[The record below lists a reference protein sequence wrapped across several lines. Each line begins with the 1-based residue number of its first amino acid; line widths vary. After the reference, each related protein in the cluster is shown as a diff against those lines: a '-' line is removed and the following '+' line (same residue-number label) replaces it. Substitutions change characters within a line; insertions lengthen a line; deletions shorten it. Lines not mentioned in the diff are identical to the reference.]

1 MFGISKEMHLDG
13 NAALIS
19 ETMTVKIGV
28 DSPRIP
34 PPVCSKQV
42 NLDVSSELFEQHM
55 DFTNSNS
62 HASFQKL
69 ELQ

>member
-34 PPVCSKQV
+34 PQFV
-42 NLDVSSELFEQHM
+42 
-55 DFTNSNS
+55 
-62 HASFQKL
+62 ASR
-69 ELQ
+69 